1 MTATNRG
8 VTMATAPDGVRDGSA
23 AADVDAQAV
32 LDLAG
37 ALVRLRT
44 VNDPDADV
52 VEQPAAEL
60 IAAEMRSYG
69 WQVTVDEVAP
79 GRPNV
84 VGVVDG
90 DGPGRT
96 LMFEGHT
103 DVVTEGDPGAWSFDP
118 YAGDLVD
125 GMLRG
130 RGSADM
136 KGGVAAMLHA
146 ARAVQRQGFRGRII
160 VAALADEEG
169 MMLGAKAFART
180 ALAGSGIDG
189 VIVCEPEAG
198 EICVSAKG
206 ALRLKI
212 ELTGAMAHGAMPQ
225 IGRSPIPALGPLLTG
240 LKDIERHIQQAAG
253 PHPELGEFYLT
264 PTVVQAGS
272 PAQQNVIPA
281 TAAVHLDIRTL
292 PATPHPG
299 IVADVES
306 LCLQIAAAYDLT
318 AVAQV
323 IDDRPPVDT
332 PRSAPVVRALA
343 AAHTRIT
350 GMPPVFGGVPGTT
363 DGTILTRDAGLT
375 SVVYGPGGK
384 WIAHQVDEMCAAE
397 DIVTAA
403 RVYADAAELFLE
415 GGSGV

>member
-1 MTATNRG
+1 
-8 VTMATAPDGVRDGSA
+8 
-23 AADVDAQAV
+23 
-32 LDLAG
+32 
-37 ALVRLRT
+37 
-44 VNDPDADV
+44 
-52 VEQPAAEL
+52 
-60 IAAEMRSYG
+60 
-69 WQVTVDEVAP
+69 
-79 GRPNV
+79 
-84 VGVVDG
+84 
-90 DGPGRT
+90 
-96 LMFEGHT
+96 
-103 DVVTEGDPGAWSFDP
+103 
-118 YAGDLVD
+118 
-125 GMLRG
+125 
-130 RGSADM
+130 
-136 KGGVAAMLHA
+136 
-146 ARAVQRQGFRGRII
+146 
-160 VAALADEEG
+160 
-169 MMLGAKAFART
+169 
-180 ALAGSGIDG
+180 
-189 VIVCEPEAG
+189 
-198 EICVSAKG
+198 
-206 ALRLKI
+206 
-212 ELTGAMAHGAMPQ
+212 
-225 IGRSPIPALGPLLTG
+225 LLTG

-281 TAAVHLDIRTL
+281 SATVHLDIRTL

-306 LCLQIAAAYDLT
+306 LCLQIAAAHDLT

-343 AAHTRIT
+343 TAHTRIT

-403 RVYADAAELFLE
+403 RVYAEAAELFLT